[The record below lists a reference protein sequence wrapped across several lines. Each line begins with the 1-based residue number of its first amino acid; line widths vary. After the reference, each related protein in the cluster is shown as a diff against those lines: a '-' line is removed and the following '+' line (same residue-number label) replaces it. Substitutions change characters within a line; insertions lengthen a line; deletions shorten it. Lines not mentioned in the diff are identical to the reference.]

1 MIDSNSKI
9 LILGSNVRITNL
21 PVKEVSLLQ
30 EGSLPAYGYNPGD
43 NIELLAGP
51 ASVEHGRLEQCLTWL
66 NAYLAESG
74 LTPRVDTLAYGTEKE
89 VYQIFKKRSGGRRK
103 ADADYGWF
111 MVNQLLPSAKRL
123 KKSPPFVLAEHE
135 CSVVGN
141 NTGMVLIDDSG
152 IPPRVC
158 DDMLALNPDMW
169 CIAMGISVAHW
180 QEWAQRLGKRFT
192 LFCRLSDLETTRM
205 EMDSAVTWE
214 SIVAMCLRA
223 LRTSEVGLWDPE
235 SNRFLCHIVV
245 EMFPHAILYVG
256 PDGTFFRYRKGMLPK
271 KSPSGQRG
279 SVPCYDTMV
288 TAMLTM
294 NVFRFNC
301 LDFCRNCFFAFSNQV
316 LVNWKV
322 LHEHGYHFNGQLQLP
337 KLDFSSVCPADWPC
351 SATETPGG
359 RPKQRL
365 AGLQRATVC
374 EEDCPC
380 VSSDEI
386 THDPNFIELPDF
398 SVDFS
403 RTLDLVASQSWD
415 EEKKKA
421 LRSFFHRRYAPYYP
435 LKKDIARPSG
445 CIETIVSVLHY
456 LKEEVN
462 RGTGFEQL
470 PMFQIGHLRTTDPAE
485 IDPVITLHQVMDSYV
500 SKDAVLRPLCIG
512 VFGPPGSGKSFA
524 VKQVATEI
532 ARHYRDDPFDF
543 FEFNLTQFASPEE
556 INSAI
561 DPVRASVAQGR
572 LPIAFWDEFD
582 CRYNGDE
589 FGYLRFFL
597 PSMQDGVTYV
607 QGIPY
612 HIGRAIFVF
621 AGGVKASWEGM
632 EKLLSS
638 GNLKGVQ
645 QVRTLKIPDF
655 MSRLRV
661 VLDIDGI
668 EIPEHLLKDSAS
680 SEELEE
686 LRRILHK
693 RSLIIAHQMQT
704 HWKKAARKSSGL
716 LLRLLLAEYKFGARS
731 IEAVIEA
738 SRAADR
744 LVYGL
749 PELIAPSAARIHAN
763 WRVELERKIDRV
775 RKSTGLRAIW

>member
-1 MIDSNSKI
+1 MAHNNLSKI
-9 LILGSNVRITNL
+9 LILGSKVKITNL
-21 PVKEVSLLQ
+21 PIKEVSLLQ

-43 NIELLAGP
+43 NIDLLAGP
-51 ASVEHGRLEQCLTWL
+51 VTVERGRLEQCLTWL
-66 NAYLAESG
+66 NAYFAESG
-74 LTPRVDTLAYGTEKE
+74 MTPQIEYLTYGAEKQL
-89 VYQIFKKRSGGRRK
+89 YQIFKKRKTESDSGL
-103 ADADYGWF
+103 DDGWF
-111 MVNQLLPSAKRL
+111 MVNQLLPSEERTT
-123 KKSPPFVLAEHE
+123 KSPAFLLSEHE
-135 CSVVGN
+135 CSIVGN

-152 IPPRVC
+152 VPPQVC
-158 DDMLALNPDMW
+158 DDMMALNPDMW

-180 QEWAQRLGKRFT
+180 QQWAQRLGRRFT

-223 LRTSEVGLWDPE
+223 LRTSEVGLWDPLG
-235 SNRFLCHIVV
+235 NRFLCHIVV
-245 EMFPHAILYVG
+245 EMFPHGILYVG

-271 KSPSGQRG
+271 KNPPRKRG

-294 NVFRFNC
+294 NIFRFNC
-301 LDFCRNCFFAFSNQV
+301 LDFCRNCFFAFSKQV
-316 LVNWKV
+316 LINWKV
-322 LHEHGYHFNGQLQLP
+322 LNDQGYHFNGRLELP
-337 KLDFSSVCPADWPC
+337 KLDFTSVCPADWPC
-351 SATETPGG
+351 GSSDASDD
-359 RPKQRL
+359 
-365 AGLQRATVC
+365 GLPQFSRQNLTTTC
-374 EEDCPC
+374 QDHCPC
-380 VSSDEI
+380 ASPEAI
-386 THDPNFIELPDF
+386 REDPSFVELPKF
-398 SVDFS
+398 SVEFD
-403 RTLDLVASQSWD
+403 RTLDLVACQSWG

-421 LRSFFHRRYAPYYP
+421 LRSFFQRKYEPYYR
-435 LKKDIARPSG
+435 LEAKT
-445 CIETIVSVLHY
+445 IEFPDYIDTIISVLHY

-462 RGTGFEQL
+462 RGAGFDHL
-470 PMFQIGHLRTTDPAE
+470 PMFQIGNLRTTDPAE

-500 SKDAVLRPLCIG
+500 SKEEVLRPLCIG

-524 VKQVATEI
+524 VEQVADEI
-532 ARHYRDDPFDF
+532 GRQCPGSPFDF

-561 DPVRASVAQGR
+561 DPVRASVARGR
-572 LPIAFWDEFD
+572 VPIAFWDEFD

-607 QGIPY
+607 HGIPY

-632 EKLLSS
+632 EELLSS
-638 GNLKGVQ
+638 TDPKALQHAK
-645 QVRTLKIPDF
+645 TLKIPDF

-668 EIPEHLLKDSAS
+668 EVPEYLLKDSAS
-680 SEELEE
+680 EEELRE

-693 RSLIIAHQMQT
+693 RALIIAHQMQT

-716 LLRLLLAEYKFGARS
+716 LLRLLLADYKFGARS

-749 PELIAPSAARIHAN
+749 PELLAPSAARIHAD
-763 WRVELERKIDRV
+763 WRVELERKVDLV
-775 RKSTGLRAIW
+775 RKSAGLRAVW